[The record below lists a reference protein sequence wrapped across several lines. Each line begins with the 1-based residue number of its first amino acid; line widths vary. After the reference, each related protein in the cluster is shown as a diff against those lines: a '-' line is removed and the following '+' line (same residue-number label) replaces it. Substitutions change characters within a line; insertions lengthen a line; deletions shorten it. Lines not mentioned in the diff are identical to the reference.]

1 MTDKYNNSGYLEL
14 ILGPMF
20 SGKTSRLIEIYKR
33 EEYCSQ
39 NPIVINFSGD
49 NRYSDHETHLSSH
62 DSIKIPCIRTNN
74 LSDIF
79 DVGLYL
85 LMKSTNKDNT
95 TFIENIISSSESES
109 DNLSNKINIIKSLI
123 DKNHPTFTRT
133 ILINEGQ
140 FFPDIFD
147 WVKHMVTYLNKRVYI
162 AGLDGDF
169 KQTPIGDILKLIPYS
184 NKCTKL
190 TSLCYDCRDG
200 TKAIFSHRITSET
213 EQIVIGSDNYIPLCR
228 SCYCNRNKISSDINN
243 LSYTQSSKS

>member
-1 MTDKYNNSGYLEL
+1 MADNYINAGYLEL
-14 ILGPMF
+14 FLGPMF
-20 SGKTSRLIEIYKR
+20 SGKTSRLIDIYKR

-39 NPIVINFSGD
+39 HPIVINYSGD
-49 NRYSDHETHLSSH
+49 NRYSDHETHMSSH

-85 LMKSTNKDNT
+85 IMKSTNKDDSK
-95 TFIENIISSSESES
+95 FIDKVIVSSPESGGNELA
-109 DNLSNKINIIKSLI
+109 NRINIIKSLI
-123 DKNHPTFTRT
+123 DETHPTFTKT

-169 KQTPIGDILKLIPYS
+169 KQEPIGDILRLLPYS

-200 TKAIFSHRITSET
+200 TEAIFSHRITNET
-213 EQIVIGSDNYIPLCR
+213 EQIVIGSDNYVPLCR
-228 SCYCNRNKISSDINN
+228 HCYSKRNKISRNVNHI
-243 LSYTQSSKS
+243 LSLS